1 MSVLYVCE
9 GLRAVTLDDFRPMVR
24 ECFIK
29 SLHPEHASKSCAE
42 GFALHYT
49 LNKLRKTGK
58 GTLNNTLNKL
68 WKTGRGTLNNTLNKL
83 RKTGRGTLNNT
94 ILINTCHTL
103 PAQDTELSKF
113 KMFYFR
119 PQNAKK
125 ITSSRE

>member
-58 GTLNNTLNKL
+58 GTLNNT
-68 WKTGRGTLNNTLNKL
+68 
-83 RKTGRGTLNNT
+83 

-103 PAQDTELSKF
+103 PAQNTECIRLSKF

-125 ITSSRE
+125 LTSSRE